1 MKNGEGYNDPTAGE
15 AWKHIK
21 RDERNMRGKPVCIVI
36 PGEPVPQGRP
46 RFARHAGYV
55 QAYDPKQ
62 SKNYKSRILS
72 YVWMGLKSRAY
83 TSFTD
88 DGMQLAVSIGIYRS
102 IPKSWSQK
110 KKEAAAQGKVRPVSR
125 PDTDNYV
132 KIVLDA
138 MNKVLWKD
146 DSAVVSLHA
155 EKWYSETPRM
165 EITVQAI
172 GENER

>member
-1 MKNGEGYNDPTAGE
+1 MKNVEGYSDPTAGA
-15 AWKHIK
+15 AWAHIK
-21 RDERNMRGKPVCIVI
+21 WDERKKRCKPACIVV

-46 RFARHAGYV
+46 RFARRAGYV
-55 QAYDPKQ
+55 QAYDPKR
-62 SKNYKSRILS
+62 SKDYKSRILS

-83 TSFTD
+83 TPFTSSSAP
-88 DGMQLAVSIGIYRS
+88 LAVSIAIYRG
-102 IPKSWSQK
+102 IPQSWSRK
-110 KKEAAAQGKVRPVSR
+110 KKEAAVQGLVRPVSR

-138 MNKVLWKD
+138 LNKVLWKD

-172 GENER
+172 

>member
-1 MKNGEGYNDPTAGE
+1 MKNVEGYSDPTAGE
-15 AWKHIK
+15 AWAHIK
-21 RDERNMRGKPVCIVI
+21 RDERKKRCKSVCIVV

-55 QAYDPKQ
+55 QTYDPKR

-83 TSFTD
+83 TPFASSSVP
-88 DGMQLAVSIGIYRS
+88 LAVSISIYRS
-102 IPKSWSQK
+102 IPQSWSLK
-110 KKEAAAQGKVRPVSR
+110 KKEDAAQGKVRPVSR

-138 MNKVLWKD
+138 LNKVLWKD

-155 EKWYSETPRM
+155 EKWYSKTPRM